1 MSILKVIVHS
11 FLFLLLSPGVILTLY
26 PGEKGMFFSSET
38 NYMSMILHTFLL
50 TFLIVSFEEKRYLD
64 PHVSIQ
70 TQLTRVE
77 TRDIVPIITVLLFV
91 LLTPGLIF
99 TLPDNNMGVLFSKQT
114 NIIAVIVHTLLFIFF
129 YGLLTF
135 ALERNKSLFSIT
147 SNVPVASTA
156 STK

>member
-99 TLPDNNMGVLFSKQT
+99 TLPDNNM
-114 NIIAVIVHTLLFIFF
+114 
-129 YGLLTF
+129 
-135 ALERNKSLFSIT
+135 
-147 SNVPVASTA
+147 
-156 STK
+156 